1 MALEMSAVLAD
12 LRNDLRFE
20 RVRQEVRV
28 TRHGTPI
35 ATTSDAVLVWEPRSK
50 IPAYAVPAS
59 SIQPPITTTP
69 YSAPARLPE
78 LISYADRGHLHGLD
92 GHNVT
97 LTVDGTEIADA
108 GFVFDD
114 PDLADFVMLR
124 WSAFDWHEEATPMI
138 VHPQDPYVRIST
150 RASDR
155 HLVVE
160 YRGTKLAETRRAV
173 VLLENDLP
181 PRWYLPREDLVPGLF
196 VGSDT
201 VTGCPYKGWAS
212 YLSLSDDRRGKDLAW
227 FYPDPLADAEAVR
240 GLVSFWNERVT
251 LLVDG
256 EECP

>member
-1 MALEMSAVLAD
+1 MSAVLAG
-12 LRNDLRFE
+12 LRSELRFE
-20 RVRQEVRV
+20 PVRQQLRV
-28 TRHGTPI
+28 SRNGQLVALT
-35 ATTSDAVLVWEPRSK
+35 DQAVLIWEPRSK

-59 SIQPPITTTP
+59 SIRVPITTAP

-78 LISYADRGHLHGLD
+78 LISYADRGHLHGID
-92 GHNVT
+92 GYGVT

-124 WSAFDWHEEATPMI
+124 WSAFDWLEEATPMI

-173 VLLENDLP
+173 VLLEDELP
-181 PRWYLPREDLVPGLF
+181 PRWYLPREDLTPGLF
-196 VGSDT
+196 VASDT

-227 FYPDPLADAEAVR
+227 FYPDPLPDAEPLR
-240 GLVSFWNERVT
+240 DLVAFWNERVT

-256 EECP
+256 EEYA